1 MVVFMA
7 AVSTAAVFM
16 VEASTVE
23 VSMAVAFIEAGF
35 TAAASTV
42 VSEAVASTPGAFTV
56 AAFTTADIATADS
69 MATITGGISS
79 MARLIT
85 TRIITIAGS
94 SGPIT
99 ARAASVTGTGGITG
113 DTGNHH
119 RYG

>member
-1 MVVFMA
+1 
-7 AVSTAAVFM
+7 
-16 VEASTVE
+16 
-23 VSMAVAFIEAGF
+23 
-35 TAAASTV
+35 
-42 VSEAVASTPGAFTV
+42 
-56 AAFTTADIATADS
+56 

-119 RYG
+119 RYGLK